1 MSGKSFLPVFD
12 AEYAG
17 RLGIRADSFRRM
29 FEILEGM
36 SKTEYSIVET
46 GCARTEGNWTGD
58 GQSTLLFDRF
68 VNYWQG
74 RVQTID
80 IDEDSCN
87 RLRGQVSERV
97 TINCSDSVSHLGRLG
112 RGGKLD
118 IDLLYLDSFDLDWRN
133 PHPSALHHLLELCAV
148 MPLLARGTLVVVD
161 DSPRQWAVAVKNNK
175 ASLVQDCGVGG
186 KGGYVAEFFSRIG
199 CTPVIEGYQH
209 GWIMP

>member
-17 RLGIRADSFRRM
+17 LLGLRAGTFRRM
-29 FEILEGM
+29 FEILEGTG
-36 SKTEYSIVET
+36 KPGYSIVET
-46 GCARTEGNWTGD
+46 GCARAEGNWKGD

-68 VNYWQG
+68 VNHWAG
-74 RVQTID
+74 SVRSVD
-80 IDEDSCN
+80 IDEASCA
-87 RLRGQVSERV
+87 RLRGRVSAKV
-97 TINCSDSVSHLGRLG
+97 SIHCSDSVRYLGDLS

-133 PHPSALHHLLELCAV
+133 PHPSSLHHLLELCAA

-161 DSPRQWAVAVKNNK
+161 DSPRQWAVAVKDSK
-175 ASLVQDCGVGG
+175 AELVQDCGIWG

-199 CTPVIEGYQH
+199 CEPVIEGYQH
-209 GWIMP
+209 GWIVP